1 MSEFPPRPAREPA
14 TGVIRDTARLTQL
27 RVTLANVGLEPPEK
41 HARVPL
47 GCASLDLA
55 LNGGLVRGALHEIF
69 VSPGDETAGTGF
81 AVALAQRLNARK
93 HLLWIRQDFSAL
105 EHGEL
110 SATGLLELGLDPSR
124 ILVLQVSDAVSALR
138 AAGDALT
145 CTALGAVLI
154 ETTGEAKILNLVT
167 SRRLTL
173 ASAQSGVTA
182 VLLRFSAKPQASA
195 AETRWHVRSAG
206 SPVANEQWG
215 YPVFETELVRNRHG
229 TTGHWVVEWSCD
241 DALFRELREDTADRG
256 AVVPAS
262 SDRPAAAAMG
272 ADRRASSASGLRAI
286 A

>member
-1 MSEFPPRPAREPA
+1 M
-14 TGVIRDTARLTQL
+14 RDTARLIHL
-27 RVTLANVGLEPPEK
+27 RATLANAGLEPPEK

-55 LNGGLVRGALHEIF
+55 LKGGLARGALHEIF
-69 VSPGDETAGTGF
+69 AHPGDETGATGF

-110 SATGLLELGLDPSR
+110 SATGLLELGLDPKR
-124 ILVLQVSDAVSALR
+124 VLVLHVADAVSALR

-145 CTALGAVLI
+145 CAALGAILI

-173 ASAQSGVTA
+173 ASAQQGVTA
-182 VLLRFSAKPQASA
+182 FLLRFSAKPQASA
-195 AETRWHVRSAG
+195 AETRWHVRSQR
-206 SPVANEQWG
+206 SLITNENWG
-215 YPVFETELVRNRHG
+215 HPVFETELVRNRHG
-229 TTGHWVVEWSCD
+229 TTGHWVVEWNCD
-241 DALFRELREDTADRG
+241 DGLFRELDGEETADRG

-262 SDRPAAAAMG
+262 SDRPAAAAMD
-272 ADRRASSASGLRAI
+272 ATRRAKSAHGLRAI
-286 A
+286 G

>member
-1 MSEFPPRPAREPA
+1 M
-14 TGVIRDTARLTQL
+14 RDTGRLTRL
-27 RVTLANVGLEPPEK
+27 RATLANAGLEPPEK

-55 LNGGLVRGALHEIF
+55 LNGGLARGALHEIF
-69 VSPGDETAGTGF
+69 VSPGHETAGAGF

-110 SATGLLELGLDPSR
+110 SAAGLLELGLDPSR
-124 ILVLQVSDAVSALR
+124 VLVLQVSDAVSALR

-145 CTALGAVLI
+145 CAALGAVLI

-173 ASAQSGVTA
+173 ASAQDGVTA
-182 VLLRFSAKPQASA
+182 FLLRFNAKPQASA
-195 AETRWHVRSAG
+195 AETRWHIRSQR
-206 SPVANEQWG
+206 SPITNEHWG
-215 YPVFETELVRNRHG
+215 NPVFETELVRNRHG
-229 TTGHWVVEWSCD
+229 TTGHWMVEWSCD
-241 DALFRELREDTADRG
+241 DALFRELGSEETADRS

-262 SDRPAAAAMG
+262 SDRPASAAMG
-272 ADRRASSASGLRAI
+272 AERRANSASGLRAI
-286 A
+286 V